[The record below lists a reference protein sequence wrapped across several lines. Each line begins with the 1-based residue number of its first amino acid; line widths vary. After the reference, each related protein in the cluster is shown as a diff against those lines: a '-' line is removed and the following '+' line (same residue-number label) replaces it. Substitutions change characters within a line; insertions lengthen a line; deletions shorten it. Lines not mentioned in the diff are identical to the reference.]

1 MFVIVTHT
9 GKPGVCRTVKFF
21 HLFLSIP
28 QISAQGRWIVII
40 RLPLHY
46 IVPKVSARPV
56 LHPSNKICEALDG
69 GVTGSCACSWI
80 NKQIRNKHIYSY
92 YIYYM
97 YCILYKQV
105 FTNNTYTCN
114 AVFKCPSDLFNQG
127 ERENGIFFPIH

>member
-1 MFVIVTHT
+1 MVMYVIVTHT
-9 GKPGVCRTVKFF
+9 SKPDVCRTVKFF

-40 RLPLHY
+40 RLSLHY

-80 NKQIRNKHIYSY
+80 NKQINQNKYIYNY

-97 YCILYKQV
+97 YMYTLQLVSLYKQ
-105 FTNNTYTCN
+105 YIY
-114 AVFKCPSDLFNQG
+114 
-127 ERENGIFFPIH
+127 R

>member
-9 GKPGVCRTVKFF
+9 SKPGVCRTVKFF

-28 QISAQGRWIVII
+28 QSSAQGRWIVII

-97 YCILYKQV
+97 YCILYS
-105 FTNNTYTCN
+105 Y
-114 AVFKCPSDLFNQG
+114 
-127 ERENGIFFPIH
+127 

>member
-9 GKPGVCRTVKFF
+9 SKPGVCRTVKSF

-56 LHPSNKICEALDG
+56 LYPSNKICEALDG
-69 GVTGSCACSWI
+69 GVTGSCACSCI
-80 NKQIRNKHIYSY
+80 NKKIRN
-92 YIYYM
+92 
-97 YCILYKQV
+97 
-105 FTNNTYTCN
+105 
-114 AVFKCPSDLFNQG
+114 
-127 ERENGIFFPIH
+127 